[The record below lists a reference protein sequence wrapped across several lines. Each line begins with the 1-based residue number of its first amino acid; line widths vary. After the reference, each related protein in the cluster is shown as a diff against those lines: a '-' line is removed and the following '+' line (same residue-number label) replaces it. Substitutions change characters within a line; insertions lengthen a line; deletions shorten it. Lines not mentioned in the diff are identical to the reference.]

1 MPPILSFHL
10 AEKKERAR
18 PVELRAAAAVGRRRE
33 PAISAAFFRHRKVAS
48 YALALL
54 RSLSIPP
61 FFHSK
66 RLSFPVEN
74 PGNSK
79 RGSQAPFGRL
89 NEGGSREGEKTK
101 SSPPWCRF
109 LWYLS
114 FGQAKER
121 YTPVTGEILRWQ
133 SLLRMTG
140 KVTERSG
147 DRSLCGG
154 GRRRTSSG
162 ALRHLPRE
170 RGRLGEG
177 G

>member
-33 PAISAAFFRHRKVAS
+33 PAISAAFFRHRKAAS

-121 YTPVTGEILRWQ
+121 YTPARCRDEILRFAQ
-133 SLLRMTG
+133 D
-140 KVTERSG
+140 
-147 DRSLCGG
+147 DRVAGVS
-154 GRRRTSSG
+154 
-162 ALRHLPRE
+162 PRPSQA
-170 RGRLGEG
+170 RATPL
-177 G
+177 